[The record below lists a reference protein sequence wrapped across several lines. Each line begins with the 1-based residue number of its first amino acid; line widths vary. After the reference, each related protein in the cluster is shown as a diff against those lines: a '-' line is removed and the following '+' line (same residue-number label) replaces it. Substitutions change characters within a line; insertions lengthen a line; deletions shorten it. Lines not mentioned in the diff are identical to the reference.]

1 MLKVS
6 HICKTFTGGIIRKTR
21 VNAVKDVSFTIRD
34 GETFGIVGNS
44 GCGKSTIANMLLSL
58 IKPDSGT
65 IEIDGT
71 IQIIFQHPETSLD
84 PAKKIGYSLEEP
96 MIIHKMY
103 DKAGRKKRV
112 KELLDRVDL
121 GEELLDRYPHQISG
135 GEAQRIMI
143 ARALS
148 LDPKIL
154 ILDEPTSGLDPV
166 VRDDLLDLFLEFVQ
180 DEEHAILIST
190 HITSDL
196 EKVADYV
203 TFLHAG
209 KLLLSKPKD
218 ELLWQ
223 YGILRCGEA
232 LFQKLKSPEVLAW
245 RKKDYSYDV
254 LVPDREAIL
263 RKYPEAVIDQVT
275 MDEILLLYVK
285 GVQGK

>member
-21 VNAVKDVSFTIRD
+21 VDAVKDVSFTICN

-96 MIIHKMY
+96 MIIHRMY
-103 DKAGRKKRV
+103 DKAGRKARV
-112 KELLDRVDL
+112 RELLDLVDL

-154 ILDEPTSGLDPV
+154 ILDEPTKGIDVGAKSEFYQMICQFAKQGLGV
-166 VRDDLLDLFLEFVQ
+166 
-180 DEEHAILIST
+180 ILISSELPEVMGL
-190 HITSDL
+190 SDRIIVMRARRIVG
-196 EKVADYV
+196 EISAEDA
-203 TFLHAG
+203 TEST
-209 KLLLSKPKD
+209 LLSM
-218 ELLWQ
+218 
-223 YGILRCGEA
+223 GMIGE
-232 LFQKLKSPEVLAW
+232 
-245 RKKDYSYDV
+245 
-254 LVPDREAIL
+254 
-263 RKYPEAVIDQVT
+263 
-275 MDEILLLYVK
+275 VK
-285 GVQGK
+285 GA

>member
-21 VNAVKDVSFTIRD
+21 VNAVKDVSFTIRA

-96 MIIHKMY
+96 MLIHKMY

-112 KELLDRVDL
+112 KELLDLVDL

-143 ARALS
+143 ARAVSVQAQIMTLLKELQEKLGLS
-148 LDPKIL
+148 YLFISHDLD
-154 ILDEPTSGLDPV
+154 V
-166 VRDDLLDLFLEFVQ
+166 VRWF
-180 DEEHAILIST
+180 
-190 HITSDL
+190 
-196 EKVADYV
+196 
-203 TFLHAG
+203 
-209 KLLLSKPKD
+209 
-218 ELLWQ
+218 
-223 YGILRCGEA
+223 C
-232 LFQKLKSPEVLAW
+232 
-245 RKKDYSYDV
+245 
-254 LVPDREAIL
+254 
-263 RKYPEAVIDQVT
+263 
-275 MDEILLLYVK
+275 DEIAVMEE
-285 GVQGK
+285 GKFVETGRTEDVIGHPKAEFTKRLVENFILE

>member
-21 VNAVKDVSFTIRD
+21 VDAVKDVSFTICN

-71 IQIIFQHPETSLD
+71 IQIIFQHP
-84 PAKKIGYSLEEP
+84 
-96 MIIHKMY
+96 Y

-112 KELLDRVDL
+112 KELLDLVDL

-154 ILDEPTSGLDPV
+154 ILDEPTSMLDVSVQAQIMTLLKELQEKLGLSYLFISHDLDV
-166 VRDDLLDLFLEFVQ
+166 VRWF
-180 DEEHAILIST
+180 
-190 HITSDL
+190 
-196 EKVADYV
+196 
-203 TFLHAG
+203 
-209 KLLLSKPKD
+209 
-218 ELLWQ
+218 
-223 YGILRCGEA
+223 C
-232 LFQKLKSPEVLAW
+232 
-245 RKKDYSYDV
+245 
-254 LVPDREAIL
+254 
-263 RKYPEAVIDQVT
+263 
-275 MDEILLLYVK
+275 DEIAVMEE
-285 GVQGK
+285 GKFVETGRTEDVIGHPKAEFTKRLVENFILE

>member
-6 HICKTFTGGIIRKTR
+6 HISKTFTGGIIKKTR
-21 VNAVKDVSFTIRD
+21 VEAVKDVSFTVQD
-34 GETFGIVGNS
+34 GKTFGIVGNS

-96 MIIHKMY
+96 MIIHRMY
-103 DKAGRKKRV
+103 DKAGRKARV
-112 KELLDRVDL
+112 RELLDLVDL

-154 ILDEPTSGLDPV
+154 ILDEATSSIDTHTE
-166 VRDDLLDLFLEFVQ
+166 LLVQ
-180 DEEHAILIST
+180 KGIEA
-190 HITSDL
+190 
-196 EKVADYV
+196 
-203 TFLHAG
+203 
-209 KLLLSKPKD
+209 LLSGRTSFVIAHR
-218 ELLWQ
+218 LSTIQ
-223 YGILRCGEA
+223 NA
-232 LFQKLKSPEVLAW
+232 
-245 RKKDYSYDV
+245 
-254 LVPDREAIL
+254 DRIF
-263 RKYPEAVIDQVT
+263 VIDQGG
-275 MDEILLLYVK
+275 ILEQGSPAELMQKKGTYYNLYMAQFA
-285 GVQGK
+285 GLQ

>member
-21 VNAVKDVSFTIRD
+21 VDAVKDVSFTICN

-58 IKPDSGT
+58 IKPDFGT

-96 MIIHKMY
+96 MLIHKMY
-103 DKAGRKKRV
+103 DKAGRKIHV
-112 KELLDRVDL
+112 KELLDLVDL

-154 ILDEPTSGLDPV
+154 ILDEVLSVGDAKFRKKSEKKIMSMFDSGV
-166 VRDDLLDLFLEFVQ
+166 TVLFVSHSLEQVQ
-180 DEEHAILIST
+180 RLCNKAMI
-190 HITSDL
+190 L
-196 EKVADYV
+196 EK
-203 TFLHAG
+203 G
-209 KLLLSKPKD
+209 KLIAYGDIDPISEQYSKMI
-218 ELLWQ
+218 
-223 YGILRCGEA
+223 GG
-232 LFQKLKSPEVLAW
+232 
-245 RKKDYSYDV
+245 
-254 LVPDREAIL
+254 
-263 RKYPEAVIDQVT
+263 
-275 MDEILLLYVK
+275 
-285 GVQGK
+285 

>member
-1 MLKVS
+1 MIRINNLQKNFGTKKAVDIENYTIGQGDML
-6 HICKTFTGGIIRKTR
+6 GL
-21 VNAVKDVSFTIRD
+21 
-34 GETFGIVGNS
+34 VGNN
-44 GCGKSTIANMLLSL
+44 GAGKTTLFRMITGQE
-58 IKPDSGT
+58 KPDSGT

-154 ILDEPTSGLDPV
+154 ILDEPTSMLDVSVQAQVMTLLKELQEKLGLSYLFISHDLDV
-166 VRDDLLDLFLEFVQ
+166 VRWF
-180 DEEHAILIST
+180 
-190 HITSDL
+190 
-196 EKVADYV
+196 
-203 TFLHAG
+203 
-209 KLLLSKPKD
+209 
-218 ELLWQ
+218 
-223 YGILRCGEA
+223 C
-232 LFQKLKSPEVLAW
+232 
-245 RKKDYSYDV
+245 
-254 LVPDREAIL
+254 
-263 RKYPEAVIDQVT
+263 
-275 MDEILLLYVK
+275 DEIAVMEE
-285 GVQGK
+285 GKFVETGRTEDVIGHPKAEFTKRLVENFILE

>member
-6 HICKTFTGGIIRKTR
+6 HICKTFTGGIIKKTR

-96 MIIHKMY
+96 M
-103 DKAGRKKRV
+103 
-112 KELLDRVDL
+112 LLDLVDL

-154 ILDEPTSGLDPV
+154 ILDEPTSMLDV
-166 VRDDLLDLFLEFVQ
+166 SVQAQVMTLLKELQEKLGFSYLFISHDL
-180 DEEHAILIST
+180 
-190 HITSDL
+190 
-196 EKVADYV
+196 
-203 TFLHAG
+203 
-209 KLLLSKPKD
+209 
-218 ELLWQ
+218 
-223 YGILRCGEA
+223 
-232 LFQKLKSPEVLAW
+232 
-245 RKKDYSYDV
+245 DV
-254 LVPDREAIL
+254 IRWFC
-263 RKYPEAVIDQVT
+263 
-275 MDEILLLYVK
+275 DEIAVMEE
-285 GVQGK
+285 GKFVETGRTEDVIGHPKAEFTKKLVENFILE

>member
-1 MLKVS
+1 M
-6 HICKTFTGGIIRKTR
+6 
-21 VNAVKDVSFTIRD
+21 SFTICN

-112 KELLDRVDL
+112 KELLDLVDL

-154 ILDEPTSGLDPV
+154 ILDEPTAGLDP
-166 VRDDLLDLFLEFVQ
+166 
-180 DEEHAILIST
+180 
-190 HITSDL
+190 
-196 EKVADYV
+196 
-203 TFLHAG
+203 AG
-209 KLLLSKPKD
+209 
-218 ELLWQ
+218 
-223 YGILRCGEA
+223 R
-232 LFQKLKSPEVLAW
+232 
-245 RKKDYSYDV
+245 
-254 LVPDREAIL
+254 
-263 RKYPEAVIDQVT
+263 
-275 MDEILLLYVK
+275 DEILDLVARMHRERGITVILVSHSMEDVAKYVDRIIVMNHGQVAFDGAPREVFHHYKELEQIGLAAPQVTYLMHELKERGLEVNTDATTVAEARESLLEVLLGRIPHEMEMQENAMRAKLVK
-285 GVQGK
+285 

>member
-6 HICKTFTGGIIRKTR
+6 HISKTFTGGIIKKTR
-21 VNAVKDVSFTIRD
+21 VEAVKDVSFTVQD
-34 GETFGIVGNS
+34 GKTFGIVGNS

-96 MIIHKMY
+96 MIIH
-103 DKAGRKKRV
+103 RI
-112 KELLDRVDL
+112 LDLVDL

-154 ILDEPTSGLDPV
+154 ILDEPTSMLDVSVQAQVMTLLKELQKKLVLSYLFISHDLDV
-166 VRDDLLDLFLEFVQ
+166 VRWF
-180 DEEHAILIST
+180 
-190 HITSDL
+190 
-196 EKVADYV
+196 
-203 TFLHAG
+203 
-209 KLLLSKPKD
+209 
-218 ELLWQ
+218 
-223 YGILRCGEA
+223 C
-232 LFQKLKSPEVLAW
+232 
-245 RKKDYSYDV
+245 
-254 LVPDREAIL
+254 
-263 RKYPEAVIDQVT
+263 
-275 MDEILLLYVK
+275 DEIAVMEE
-285 GVQGK
+285 GKFVETGRTEDVIGHPKTEFTKKLVENFILE

>member
-21 VNAVKDVSFTIRD
+21 VDAVKDVSFTICN

-112 KELLDRVDL
+112 KELLDLVDL

-154 ILDEPTSGLDPV
+154 ILDEPTSMLDVSVQAQIMTLLKELQEKLGLSYLFISHDLDV
-166 VRDDLLDLFLEFVQ
+166 VRWF
-180 DEEHAILIST
+180 
-190 HITSDL
+190 
-196 EKVADYV
+196 
-203 TFLHAG
+203 
-209 KLLLSKPKD
+209 
-218 ELLWQ
+218 
-223 YGILRCGEA
+223 C
-232 LFQKLKSPEVLAW
+232 
-245 RKKDYSYDV
+245 
-254 LVPDREAIL
+254 
-263 RKYPEAVIDQVT
+263 
-275 MDEILLLYVK
+275 DEIAVMEE
-285 GVQGK
+285 GKFVETGRTEDVIGHPKAEFTKKLVENFILE

>member
-6 HICKTFTGGIIRKTR
+6 HISKTFTGGIIKKTR
-21 VNAVKDVSFTIRD
+21 VEAVKDVSFTVQD
-34 GETFGIVGNS
+34 GKTFGIVGNS

-96 MIIHKMY
+96 MIIHRMY
-103 DKAGRKKRV
+103 DKAGRKARV
-112 KELLDRVDL
+112 RELLDLVDL

-154 ILDEPTSGLDPV
+154 ILDDSTSAVDTRTDALIRKAFREEIPNTTKIIIAQRVSSIEDADQIIVLD
-166 VRDDLLDLFLEFVQ
+166 DGK
-180 DEEHAILIST
+180 ISG
-190 HITSDL
+190 IGTS
-196 EKVADYV
+196 E
-203 TFLHAG
+203 
-209 KLLLSKPKD
+209 
-218 ELLWQ
+218 ELLKTNDI
-223 YGILRCGEA
+223 YR
-232 LFQKLKSPEVLAW
+232 EV
-245 RKKDYSYDV
+245 YES
-254 LVPDREAIL
+254 
-263 RKYPEAVIDQVT
+263 Q
-275 MDEILLLYVK
+275 VK
-285 GVQGK
+285 GGGDDE

>member
-21 VNAVKDVSFTIRD
+21 VNAVKDVSFTIRA

-112 KELLDRVDL
+112 KELLDLVDL

-148 LDPKIL
+148 LDLRRANEYARRLRTGTGHDTPKR
-154 ILDEPTSGLDPV
+154 TSGKTGSQLPV
-166 VRDDLLDLFLEFVQ
+166 YLPR
-180 DEEHAILIST
+180 S
-190 HITSDL
+190 
-196 EKVADYV
+196 
-203 TFLHAG
+203 
-209 KLLLSKPKD
+209 
-218 ELLWQ
+218 
-223 YGILRCGEA
+223 RCGP
-232 LFQKLKSPEVLAW
+232 LVL
-245 RKKDYSYDV
+245 R
-254 LVPDREAIL
+254 
-263 RKYPEAVIDQVT
+263 
-275 MDEILLLYVK
+275 
-285 GVQGK
+285 

>member
-96 MIIHKMY
+96 MLIHKMY

-112 KELLDRVDL
+112 KELLDLVDL

-143 ARALS
+143 GRAY
-148 LDPKIL
+148 
-154 ILDEPTSGLDPV
+154 
-166 VRDDLLDLFLEFVQ
+166 Q
-180 DEEHAILIST
+180 
-190 HITSDL
+190 
-196 EKVADYV
+196 
-203 TFLHAG
+203 HAG
-209 KLLLSKPKD
+209 WLRASPDHDTFKGAPGKTGSQLPVHLPRP
-218 ELLWQ
+218 
-223 YGILRCGEA
+223 RCGP
-232 LFQKLKSPEVLAW
+232 LVL
-245 RKKDYSYDV
+245 R
-254 LVPDREAIL
+254 
-263 RKYPEAVIDQVT
+263 
-275 MDEILLLYVK
+275 
-285 GVQGK
+285 

>member
-21 VNAVKDVSFTIRD
+21 VDAVKDVSFTICN

-103 DKAGRKKRV
+103 DKDGRKKRV
-112 KELLDRVDL
+112 KELLDLVDL

-154 ILDEPTSGLDPV
+154 ILDEPTKGIDVGAKAEIYRIIRDIAAQGISVIVVSSELPEIIGLSDRIYVMKSGRIVKELPAA
-166 VRDDLLDLFLEFVQ
+166 EAT
-180 DEEHAILIST
+180 EETVIAWAMMT
-190 HITSDL
+190 NN
-196 EKVADYV
+196 
-203 TFLHAG
+203 AG
-209 KLLLSKPKD
+209 GT
-218 ELLWQ
+218 Q
-223 YGILRCGEA
+223 
-232 LFQKLKSPEVLAW
+232 Q
-245 RKKDYSYDV
+245 
-254 LVPDREAIL
+254 
-263 RKYPEAVIDQVT
+263 
-275 MDEILLLYVK
+275 
-285 GVQGK
+285 

>member
-112 KELLDRVDL
+112 KELLDR
-121 GEELLDRYPHQISG
+121 YPHQISG

-154 ILDEPTSGLDPV
+154 ILDEPTSMLDVSVQAQIMTLLKELQEKLGLSYLFISHDLDV
-166 VRDDLLDLFLEFVQ
+166 VRWFC
-180 DEEHAILIST
+180 DE
-190 HITSDL
+190 
-196 EKVADYV
+196 VAV
-203 TFLHAG
+203 M
-209 KLLLSKPKD
+209 
-218 ELLWQ
+218 EE
-223 YGILRCGEA
+223 GEC
-232 LFQKLKSPEVLAW
+232 V
-245 RKKDYSYDV
+245 
-254 LVPDREAIL
+254 
-263 RKYPEAVIDQVT
+263 
-275 MDEILLLYVK
+275 
-285 GVQGK
+285 

>member
-21 VNAVKDVSFTIRD
+21 VDAVKDVSFTICN

-112 KELLDRVDL
+112 KELLDLVDL

-154 ILDEPTSGLDPV
+154 ILDEPTSMLDV
-166 VRDDLLDLFLEFVQ
+166 SVQAQVMTLL
-180 DEEHAILIST
+180 
-190 HITSDL
+190 
-196 EKVADYV
+196 K
-203 TFLHAG
+203 
-209 KLLLSKPKD
+209 
-218 ELLWQ
+218 ELQ
-223 YGILRCGEA
+223 
-232 LFQKLKSPEVLAW
+232 
-245 RKKDYSYDV
+245 
-254 LVPDREAIL
+254 
-263 RKYPEAVIDQVT
+263 
-275 MDEILLLYVK
+275 
-285 GVQGK
+285 

>member
-6 HICKTFTGGIIRKTR
+6 HISKTFTGGIIKKTR
-21 VNAVKDVSFTIRD
+21 VEAVKDVSFTVQD
-34 GETFGIVGNS
+34 GKTFGIVGNS

-96 MIIHKMY
+96 MIIHRMY

-112 KELLDRVDL
+112 KELLDLVDL

-154 ILDEPTSGLDPV
+154 ILDEPTSMLDVSVQAQVMTLLKELQKKLGLSYLFISHDLNV
-166 VRDDLLDLFLEFVQ
+166 VYQLCD
-180 DEEHAILIST
+180 T
-190 HITSDL
+190 
-196 EKVADYV
+196 
-203 TFLHAG
+203 
-209 KLLLSKPKD
+209 
-218 ELLWQ
+218 
-223 YGILRCGEA
+223 
-232 LFQKLKSPEVLAW
+232 
-245 RKKDYSYDV
+245 V
-254 LVPDREAIL
+254 LVMKQGRIVERGTVAEIFDHPRETYT
-263 RKYPEAVIDQVT
+263 KQ
-275 MDEILLLYVK
+275 LLAAAE
-285 GVQGK
+285 